1 LAVDAGESEKFA
13 IDLKLFRCAARAGG
27 IVLYD
32 FADGRIK
39 VLCAQPFLTS
49 QTRIAIESNKQ
60 TVREAALRTAFF
72 TVLMI
77 CGLVAPAGAQQA
89 QPAAIPVGVV
99 KAAHKSI
106 EKTFD
111 FVGRVEAVNRVEI
124 RARVQGFL
132 EAVLF
137 KEGDPIKEGDP
148 LYRIEKGLFQAAV
161 EQAEGAL
168 TRSKASKALTEVQLA
183 RAEDLL
189 AKNAGTAVAR
199 DQAVAADEQAK
210 GQILSDEASLQT
222 AKINLGYTD
231 IVAPVAGRIGRTNIT
246 KGNVVGPD
254 SGPLTVVVSQDPMY
268 VTFPVSQ
275 RDFLRAKEDA
285 HQVDLKAIKA
295 RLRFAD
301 GSTYDQAGQINFVDV
316 TVDRATDT
324 VLVRATFPN
333 PAGGL
338 TDGQLVR
345 VTLESGTPQQMV
357 VVPQSALIAD
367 QEGVYVFVVEDG
379 KAVVKRIKPGGENGT
394 DTVVQEGLSGSEQVI
409 VEGLQGVRPGISVK
423 ASPVT
428 TLKRS

>member
-1 LAVDAGESEKFA
+1 M
-13 IDLKLFRCAARAGG
+13 
-27 IVLYD
+27 
-32 FADGRIK
+32 
-39 VLCAQPFLTS
+39 
-49 QTRIAIESNKQ
+49 
-60 TVREAALRTAFF
+60 RTAIC
-72 TVLMI
+72 TVFII
-77 CGLVAPAGAQQA
+77 CELVAPAGAQQTP
-89 QPAAIPVGVV
+89 PAAIPVGVV
-99 KAAHKSI
+99 KAEHRPI
-106 EKTFD
+106 EKTSD

-132 EAVLF
+132 EEMLF
-137 KEGDPIKEGDP
+137 KEGDW
-148 LYRIEKGLFQAAV
+148 IEQGLFQAAV

-168 TRSKASKALTEVQLA
+168 MRSKASKTLTEVQLQ

-189 AKNAGTAVAR
+189 AKSAGTAVAR

-210 GQILSDEASLQT
+210 GQILTDEANLQT
-222 AKINLGYTD
+222 AKINLAYTE
-231 IVAPVAGRIGRTNIT
+231 IAAPVSGRIGRTNIT

-254 SGPLTVVVSQDPMY
+254 SGPLTVLVSQDPMY

-275 RDFLRAKEDA
+275 RDFLQAKQDA
-285 HQVDLKAIKA
+285 HQIDLKAIKA

-301 GSTYDQAGQINFVDV
+301 GTTYDQTGQINFVDV
-316 TVDRATDT
+316 TVDRNTDT
-324 VLVRATFPN
+324 VLVRATFAN

-345 VTLESGTPQQMV
+345 VALESGTPKEMV

-379 KAVVKRIKPGGENGT
+379 KAVVKRIKPGGESGT
-394 DTVVQEGLSGSEQVI
+394 DAVVQEGLSGNEQVI
-409 VEGLQGVRPGISVK
+409 VEGLLGVRPGAPVK

>member
-1 LAVDAGESEKFA
+1 M
-13 IDLKLFRCAARAGG
+13 
-27 IVLYD
+27 
-32 FADGRIK
+32 
-39 VLCAQPFLTS
+39 
-49 QTRIAIESNKQ
+49 
-60 TVREAALRTAFF
+60 RTAICSALI
-72 TVLMI
+72 V
-77 CGLVAPAGAQQA
+77 CGLVAPVDAQQTP
-89 QPAAIPVGVV
+89 PATVPVGVV
-99 KAAHKSI
+99 KAERRSI
-106 EKTFD
+106 DKTLD
-111 FVGRVEAVNRVEI
+111 FVGRIEAVNRVEI

-168 TRSKASKALTEVQLA
+168 ARSKASKVLTEAQLG
-183 RAEDLL
+183 RADDLL
-189 AKNAGTAVAR
+189 AKGAGTQVAR
-199 DQAVAADEQAK
+199 DQAFAADEQAK
-210 GQILSDEASLQT
+210 GQVLSDDANLQT

-231 IVAPVAGRIGRTNIT
+231 IVAPVSGRIGRTNIT
-246 KGNVVGPD
+246 KGNVVGPE

-275 RDFLRAKEDA
+275 RELLRAQAVGYQIDFNS
-285 HQVDLKAIKA
+285 IKA
-295 RLRFAD
+295 KLRFAD
-301 GSTYDQAGQINFVDV
+301 GRTYDQTGQLNFVDV

-324 VLVRATFPN
+324 VLLRATFPN

-345 VTLESGTPQQMV
+345 VTLEGGTPQEMV
-357 VVPQSALIAD
+357 VIPQSALIAD

-379 KAVVKRIKPGGENGT
+379 KAVVKRIKPGGESGT

-409 VEGLQGVRPGISVK
+409 VEGLQGVRPGAPVK
-423 ASPVT
+423 ASPLT

>member
-1 LAVDAGESEKFA
+1 M
-13 IDLKLFRCAARAGG
+13 
-27 IVLYD
+27 
-32 FADGRIK
+32 
-39 VLCAQPFLTS
+39 
-49 QTRIAIESNKQ
+49 RIA
-60 TVREAALRTAFF
+60 TCAVFL
-72 TVLMI
+72 L
-77 CGLVAPAGAQQA
+77 CGLVVPAGAQQA

-99 KAAHKSI
+99 KAEHRSI
-106 EKTFD
+106 EKTLD

-132 EAVLF
+132 EEVLF
-137 KEGDPIKEGDP
+137 KEGDPIGEGAP

-168 TRSKASKALTEVQLA
+168 TRSKAAKTLTEAQLA

-222 AKINLGYTD
+222 AKINLGYTE
-231 IVAPVAGRIGRTNIT
+231 IVAPVSGRIGRTNIT

-285 HQVDLKAIKA
+285 HQIDLKAIKA

-301 GSTYDQAGQINFVDV
+301 SRTYDQTGEINFVDV

-345 VTLESGTPQQMV
+345 VTLESGTPLQMV

-379 KAVVKRIKPGGENGT
+379 KAVVKRIKPGGESGT
-394 DTVVQEGLSGSEQVI
+394 DTVVQEGLSGSEEVI
-409 VEGLQGVRPGISVK
+409 VEGLQGVRPGIPVK
-423 ASPVT
+423 ASPLT
-428 TLKRS
+428 TLKRG

>member
-1 LAVDAGESEKFA
+1 M
-13 IDLKLFRCAARAGG
+13 
-27 IVLYD
+27 
-32 FADGRIK
+32 
-39 VLCAQPFLTS
+39 
-49 QTRIAIESNKQ
+49 RIAIC
-60 TVREAALRTAFF
+60 TVF
-72 TVLMI
+72 VI
-77 CGLVAPAGAQQA
+77 CGLAAPAGAPQSPP
-89 QPAAIPVGVV
+89 PALSGGVG
-99 KAAHKSI
+99 KAEDRPI
-106 EKTFD
+106 EKTLD
-111 FVGRVEAVNRVEI
+111 FVGRVDAVNRLEI

-137 KEGDPIKEGDP
+137 KEGDPIREGAP

-168 TRSKASKALTEVQLA
+168 ARSKASRVLTEAQLQ

-189 AKNAGTAVAR
+189 AKGAGTPVVR
-199 DQAVAADEQAK
+199 DQAVAADDQAK
-210 GQILSDEASLQT
+210 GQILADEASLQT
-222 AKINLGYTD
+222 AKINLGYTE
-231 IVAPVAGRIGRTNIT
+231 IVAPISGRIGRTNIT

-254 SGPLTVVVSQDPMY
+254 SGTLTVIVSQDPMY

-275 RDFLRAKEDA
+275 RDFLRTQQAGYE
-285 HQVDLKAIKA
+285 VNVNAIKA

-301 GSTYDQAGQINFVDV
+301 GRTYEQTGQINFVDV

-333 PAGGL
+333 PAKGL

-345 VTLESGTPQQMV
+345 VTLESGTPPEMV

-379 KAVVKRIKPGGENGT
+379 KAVVKRIKPGGESGT
-394 DTVVQEGLSGSEQVI
+394 DTVVQEGLSGNEQVI
-409 VEGLQGVRPGISVK
+409 VEGLQGVRPGAPVK

>member
-1 LAVDAGESEKFA
+1 
-13 IDLKLFRCAARAGG
+13 
-27 IVLYD
+27 
-32 FADGRIK
+32 
-39 VLCAQPFLTS
+39 
-49 QTRIAIESNKQ
+49 
-60 TVREAALRTAFF
+60 
-72 TVLMI
+72 
-77 CGLVAPAGAQQA
+77 VAPAAAQQTP
-89 QPAAIPVGVV
+89 PAAVPVGVV
-99 KAAHKSI
+99 KAEHRSI
-106 EKTFD
+106 EKTLD

-148 LYRIEKGLFQAAV
+148 LYRIEKGLFEAAV
-161 EQAEGAL
+161 GQAEGAL
-168 TRSKASKALTEVQLA
+168 ARSKASKTLTEAQLA

-231 IVAPVAGRIGRTNIT
+231 IVAPVTGRIGRTNIT

-254 SGPLTVVVSQDPMY
+254 SGALTVIVSQDPMY

-275 RDFLRAKEDA
+275 RELLRAQEVGYQIKFNE
-285 HQVDLKAIKA
+285 IKA
-295 RLRFAD
+295 KLRFAN
-301 GSTYDQAGQINFVDV
+301 GRTYDQPGQLNFVDV

-333 PAGGL
+333 PASQL
-338 TDGQLVR
+338 VDGQLVR
-345 VTLESGTPQQMV
+345 VTLESGNPQELI
-357 VVPQSALIAD
+357 VVPQAALIAD
-367 QEGVYVFVVEDG
+367 QEGVYVFAVEDG
-379 KAVVKRIKPGGENGT
+379 KAVVKRIKAGGESGT
-394 DTVVQEGLSGSEQVI
+394 DIIVQEGLSGNEQVI
-409 VEGLQGVRPGISVK
+409 VEGLQGVRPGAPVK

-428 TLKRS
+428 TLKGT

>member
-1 LAVDAGESEKFA
+1 
-13 IDLKLFRCAARAGG
+13 
-27 IVLYD
+27 
-32 FADGRIK
+32 
-39 VLCAQPFLTS
+39 
-49 QTRIAIESNKQ
+49 
-60 TVREAALRTAFF
+60 
-72 TVLMI
+72 MI
-77 CGLVAPAGAQQA
+77 CGLVAPVGAQQT

-99 KAAHKSI
+99 KAEHKSI
-106 EKTFD
+106 EKTLD
-111 FVGRVEAVNRVEI
+111 FVGRIEAVNRVEI

-148 LYRIEKGLFQAAV
+148 LYRIEKGMFQAAV

-168 TRSKASKALTEVQLA
+168 TRSKASKALTEVQLQ

-189 AKNAGTAVAR
+189 AKAAGTQVAR
-199 DQAVAADEQAK
+199 DQAAAADEQAK
-210 GQILSDEASLQT
+210 GQIQSDEASLET
-222 AKINLGYTD
+222 AKINLGYTE
-231 IVAPVAGRIGRTNIT
+231 IVAPVSGRIGRTNIT

-275 RDFLRAKEDA
+275 REFLRAQGA
-285 HQVDLKAIKA
+285 GRQVDVKAIKA
-295 RLRFAD
+295 SLRFAD
-301 GSTYDQAGQINFVDV
+301 GRTYDQTGQINFIDV

-324 VLVRATFPN
+324 VLVRASFPN

-345 VTLESGTPQQMV
+345 VSLESGTPQEMV

-379 KAVVKRIKPGGENGT
+379 KAVVKRIKPGGESGT
-394 DTVVQEGLSGSEQVI
+394 DTVVQEGLSGNELVI
-409 VEGLQGVRPGISVK
+409 VEGLQGVRPGAPVK
-423 ASPVT
+423 ASPIT

>member
-1 LAVDAGESEKFA
+1 M
-13 IDLKLFRCAARAGG
+13 
-27 IVLYD
+27 
-32 FADGRIK
+32 
-39 VLCAQPFLTS
+39 
-49 QTRIAIESNKQ
+49 
-60 TVREAALRTAFF
+60 RTAIC
-72 TVLMI
+72 TVFII
-77 CGLVAPAGAQQA
+77 CGLVAPAAAQQA
-89 QPAAIPVGVV
+89 PPATIPVGVV
-99 KAAHKSI
+99 KAEHKPI

-111 FVGRVEAVNRVEI
+111 FVGRVEAVNRVEV

-137 KEGDPIKEGDP
+137 KEGDAIKEGDA

-168 TRSKASKALTEVQLA
+168 VRSKASKTLTETQLQ

-189 AKNAGTAVAR
+189 AKAAGTAVAR

-210 GQILSDEASLQT
+210 GQILIDEANLQT
-222 AKINLGYTD
+222 AKINLGYTE
-231 IVAPVAGRIGRTNIT
+231 IVAPVSGRIGRTNIT

-285 HQVDLKAIKA
+285 HQVDIKAIKA

-301 GSTYDQAGQINFVDV
+301 GTTYDQTGQINFVDV

-333 PAGGL
+333 PVGGL

-345 VTLESGTPQQMV
+345 VTLESGTPKEMV

-379 KAVVKRIKPGGENGT
+379 KAVVKRIKPGGESGT
-394 DTVVQEGLSGSEQVI
+394 DTVVQEGLSGNEQVI
-409 VEGLQGVRPGISVK
+409 VEGLQGVRPGMPVK

-428 TLKRS
+428 MLKRS